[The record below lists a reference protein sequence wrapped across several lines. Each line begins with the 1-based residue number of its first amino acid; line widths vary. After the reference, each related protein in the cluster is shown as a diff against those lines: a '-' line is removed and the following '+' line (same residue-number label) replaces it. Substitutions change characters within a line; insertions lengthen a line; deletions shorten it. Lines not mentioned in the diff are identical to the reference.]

1 MKASAAPITST
12 TEHLDL
18 GITSGCTADD
28 GCRTGAEAL
37 SASDSMRRRAG
48 GLLPASD
55 STRRRTRLGLPR
67 ACGVSSS
74 GAAPS
79 QPPEDGFSQR
89 RWPAAKVTTTV
100 WRRGQWR
107 SIASAARSAWGACG
121 GG

>member
-12 TEHLDL
+12 TEPCLDL
-18 GITSGCTADD
+18 GITSGCTADG

-37 SASDSMRRRAG
+37 SASDSMRRRVG

-55 STRRRTRLGLPR
+55 STRRRTGLGLPR
-67 ACGVSSS
+67 ACGVSSG

-79 QPPEDGFSQR
+79 QPPEDEFSQR

-100 WRRGQWR
+100 
-107 SIASAARSAWGACG
+107 
-121 GG
+121 